1 MLPVSVVVVAD
12 KHGDRGAQRAT
23 VAHAAQELDLIL
35 LYLLAT
41 APAVT
46 LLPAGEIPIDVLRE
60 QPESR
65 WDPVYQRH
73 LTGAVR
79 FPRRRKTKPQ
89 ERLRALTTCNFFA
102 ANIN

>member
-1 MLPVSVVVVAD
+1 
-12 KHGDRGAQRAT
+12 
-23 VAHAAQELDLIL
+23 VAHAAQELNLIL

-65 WDPVYQRH
+65 WDPVY
-73 LTGAVR
+73 
-79 FPRRRKTKPQ
+79 
-89 ERLRALTTCNFFA
+89 
-102 ANIN
+102 